1 MFIKMVE
8 YWQLQN
14 RKGETKMKFIESI
27 KTCFKKYATF
37 SGRASRSEYWWWV
50 LFTVTTSVSINFITL
65 FGDPT
70 VGLILGSS
78 FTLLVFLPGMSVA
91 VRRLHDTN
99 NSGWWLAPVPLTII
113 AIVTSPI
120 IGLPIIFTTIAIAF
134 IMVYPFLLFIA
145 YCRKGT
151 NGDNRFGKDPLQN

>member
-1 MFIKMVE
+1 FIKMVE

-50 LFTVTTSVSINFITL
+50 LFTVTTFVAINFITL

-70 VGLILGSS
+70 AGLILGCL
-78 FTLLVFLPGMSVA
+78 FTLLAFLPGFSVA

-99 NSGWWLAPVPLTII
+99 NSGWWLIPLLAI
-113 AIVTSPI
+113 AIINSLDSNEESL
-120 IGLPIIFTTIAIAF
+120 GIFALIAIAF